1 MKPKSQNLILRMR
14 WKLFAGL
21 IVLLVELLAIFEF
34 SHRYNYGHFVSYGLH
49 VDVIARASYIGIPG
63 QTKMYEPYLLN
74 FTLLPISLEACDF
87 VDDTLSPVTEY
98 PYAIQRLD
106 TVSKDWQTV
115 AAVSGEDLCT
125 PTPLGETET
134 RIVSKGLWPGS
145 TIKIMDG
152 EATGAREPFTKGDMA
167 RFVVFREIR
176 KGANWQTAILS
187 IPFYIEDQVLR
198 NGGSNY
204 KVFTQVSPLR

>member
-21 IVLLVELLAIFEF
+21 IVLLAELLAIFEF

-49 VDVIARASYIGIPG
+49 VDVIAHGSSIGQG
-63 QTKMYEPYLLN
+63 KMYEPHLFN
-74 FTLLPISLEACDF
+74 FTLLPVSLEACDF

-98 PYAIQRLD
+98 PYAVQRLD

-115 AAVSGEDLCT
+115 VAVSGEDFCT
-125 PTPLGETET
+125 PTPLSEAET
-134 RIVSKGLWPGS
+134 RIVSKRLWPGS

-152 EATGAREPFTKGDMA
+152 EATGEREPFTKGDMA
-167 RFVVFREIR
+167 RFVVFMEIH
-176 KGANWQTAILS
+176 KGANWQTAIPS
-187 IPFYIEDQVLR
+187 TPFWIED
-198 NGGSNY
+198 
-204 KVFTQVSPLR
+204 

>member
-1 MKPKSQNLILRMR
+1 MKAESQNLILRLR
-14 WKLFAGL
+14 WKLFSGL
-21 IVLLVELLAIFEF
+21 IVLLAELLAIFEF

-49 VDVIARASYIGIPG
+49 VDVIARESYIGIPG
-63 QTKMYEPYLLN
+63 QTKLYEAYLLN
-74 FTLLPISLEACDF
+74 FTLLPVSLEACDF
-87 VDDTLSPVTEY
+87 VDDTLSHGTEY
-98 PYAIQRLD
+98 PYAVQRLG

-115 AAVSGEDLCT
+115 AIDEDFCT
-125 PTPLGETET
+125 PAPLSKAGTC
-134 RIVSKGLWPGS
+134 IVSKRLWPGT

-176 KGANWQTAILS
+176 KGANWQTAIPS

-198 NGGSNY
+198 DGETNFRI
-204 KVFTQVSPLR
+204 KH